1 MNYFLKER
9 IFQKMIGDM
18 KEKKEY
24 NGKRNHNTRKL
35 PKKPYRNNTVDIG
48 VK

>member
-1 MNYFLKER
+1 
-9 IFQKMIGDM
+9 MIGDM

-24 NGKRNHNTRKL
+24 NEKRNHNTRKL
-35 PKKPYRNNTVDIG
+35 LRNPYRNNTIDIG